1 LNRHRRNDG
10 NTSCYERRNRV
21 FRHWRNH
28 SLGWHKIPS
37 GGGETVVDGT
47 SFGIDFSRTV
57 TITITGDG
65 GGGRELTSVTI
76 DGVKYIRTAT
86 VEALTGTEIVCYA
99 ANGGWEYGAIYLNGT
114 VVARGSSHGGASYTY
129 TAKSDME
136 IKIQT
141 DMRFTGKIYLT
152 TK

>member
-1 LNRHRRNDG
+1 MA
-10 NTSCYERRNRV
+10 
-21 FRHWRNH
+21 
-28 SLGWHKIPS
+28 HKTLIS
-37 GGGETVVDGT
+37 GTARSVTGGRELIAGTGYAKKQGKTLIDGT
-47 SFGIDFSRTV
+47 VYKIVFTRAV

-99 ANGGWEYGAIYLNGT
+99 ANGGWDYGKIYLNGT
-114 VVARGSSHGGASYTY
+114 VVASGNSHGGASYTY
-129 TAKSDME
+129 TVKSDME

-141 DMRFTGKIYLT
+141 DMQFTGSIYLT

>member
-1 LNRHRRNDG
+1 MA
-10 NTSCYERRNRV
+10 
-21 FRHWRNH
+21 
-28 SLGWHKIPS
+28 HKALIS
-37 GGGETVVDGT
+37 GTARSVTGGRDMIAGT
-47 SFGIDFSRTV
+47 GYAKKQGKTLINGTAYKIGFSRTV

-86 VEALTGTEIVCYA
+86 VETLTGTEIVCYA
-99 ANGGWEYGAIYLNGT
+99 ANGSSWEYGKIYLNGT
-114 VVARGSSHGGASYTY
+114 VVASGSSHGGASYTY
-129 TAKSDME
+129 TVKSDME

-141 DMRFTGKIYLT
+141 NISFTGSIYLT

>member
-1 LNRHRRNDG
+1 MVQV
-10 NTSCYERRNRV
+10 T
-21 FRHWRNH
+21 
-28 SLGWHKIPS
+28 KS
-37 GGGETVVDGT
+37 GGGGRTLIDGT
-47 SFGIDFSRTV
+47 AYEIGFSRTV

-99 ANGGWEYGAIYLNGT
+99 ANGGGLYGAIHLNGT
-114 VVARGSSHGGASYTY
+114 VVARGSSAGGASYTY
-129 TAKSDME
+129 TVKSDME

-141 DMRFTGKIYLT
+141 DMRFTGSIYLT

>member
-1 LNRHRRNDG
+1 M
-10 NTSCYERRNRV
+10 TY
-21 FRHWRNH
+21 
-28 SLGWHKIPS
+28 
-37 GGGETVVDGT
+37 
-47 SFGIDFSRTV
+47 
-57 TITITGDG
+57 
-65 GGGRELTSVTI
+65 VTI

-141 DMRFTGKIYLT
+141 DMRFTGKIYLI

>member
-1 LNRHRRNDG
+1 MGTHHIL
-10 NTSCYERRNRV
+10 
-21 FRHWRNH
+21 
-28 SLGWHKIPS
+28 K
-37 GGGETVVDGT
+37 DGT
-47 SFGIDFSRTV
+47 SYAISGGTDLVNGTSYQIGGGRTLIDGTAYEIGFSRTV

-99 ANGGWEYGAIYLNGT
+99 ANGGGLYGAIHLNGM
-114 VVARGSSHGGASYTY
+114 VVARGSSAGGASYTY
-129 TAKSDME
+129 TVKSDME

-141 DMRFTGKIYLT
+141 DMRFTGSIYLT

>member
-1 LNRHRRNDG
+1 MELY
-10 NTSCYERRNRV
+10 S
-21 FRHWRNH
+21 
-28 SLGWHKIPS
+28 IS
-37 GGGETVVDGT
+37 GGRTLVDGT
-47 SFGIDFSRTV
+47 KYEIGFSRTI

-99 ANGGWEYGAIYLNGT
+99 ANGGWGYGAIYLNGT
-114 VVARGSSHGGASYTY
+114 VVASGSSSGGASYTY
-129 TAKSDME
+129 TVKSDME

>member
-1 LNRHRRNDG
+1 MATHHIL
-10 NTSCYERRNRV
+10 
-21 FRHWRNH
+21 
-28 SLGWHKIPS
+28 K
-37 GGGETVVDGT
+37 DGT
-47 SFGIDFSRTV
+47 SYAVSGGTDLVNGTKYQIEGGRTLIDGTAYEIGFSRTV

-114 VVARGSSHGGASYTY
+114 VVARGSSAGGASYTY
-129 TAKSDME
+129 TVKSDME

-141 DMRFTGKIYLT
+141 DMRFTGSIYLT

>member
-1 LNRHRRNDG
+1 MAQN
-10 NTSCYERRNRV
+10 SI
-21 FRHWRNH
+21 W
-28 SLGWHKIPS
+28 
-37 GGGETVVDGT
+37 GGETVVDGT

-65 GGGRELTSVTI
+65 GGGRELTYVTI

-86 VEALTGTEIVCYA
+86 VESITGTEIVCYA
-99 ANGGWEYGAIYLNGT
+99 ANGGGWEYGAIYLNGT

-141 DMRFTGKIYLT
+141 DMYFTGKIYLT

>member
-1 LNRHRRNDG
+1 MEQN
-10 NTSCYERRNRV
+10 SI
-21 FRHWRNH
+21 W
-28 SLGWHKIPS
+28 
-37 GGGETVVDGT
+37 GGDTVIDGT
-47 SFGIDFSRTV
+47 SFEIAFSRTV

-99 ANGGWEYGAIYLNGT
+99 ANGGGLYGAIHLNGT
-114 VVARGSSHGGASYTY
+114 VVARGSSAGGASYTY
-129 TAKSDME
+129 TVKSDME

-141 DMRFTGKIYLT
+141 DMRFTGSIYLT